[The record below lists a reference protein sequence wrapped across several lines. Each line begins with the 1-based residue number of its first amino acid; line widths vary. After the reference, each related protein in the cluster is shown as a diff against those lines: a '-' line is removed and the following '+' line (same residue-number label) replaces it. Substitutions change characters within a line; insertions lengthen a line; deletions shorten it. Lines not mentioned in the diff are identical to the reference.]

1 MVGILVFQGGD
12 WDDVYAVGALV
23 GGVMRDFKFSIRE
36 ISSFHYERFRL
47 FNPLDFDFSLREI
60 STFQPVRFRV
70 FITRDFVFAIK
81 ADFISVCHE
90 MSDCIPADWEMI

>member
-1 MVGILVFQGGD
+1 MGCSGGVFYSVGILVFQGGD
-12 WDDVYAVGALV
+12 WDDVYAVEALV
-23 GGVMRDFKFSIRE
+23 GGVTRNFKFSI
-36 ISSFHYERFRL
+36 
-47 FNPLDFDFSLREI
+47 REI

-90 MSDCIPADWEMI
+90 TGDCIPADWEMIRKYRRGLL

>member
-23 GGVMRDFKFSIRE
+23 GGVMRDFKFSI
-36 ISSFHYERFRL
+36 
-47 FNPLDFDFSLREI
+47 REI

>member
-23 GGVMRDFKFSIRE
+23 GGVTRDFKFSI
-36 ISSFHYERFRL
+36 
-47 FNPLDFDFSLREI
+47 REI

-70 FITRDFVFAIK
+70 FNPRDFIFSIK

-90 MSDCIPADWEMI
+90 MGDCIPADWEMI

>member
-1 MVGILVFQGGD
+1 MGCSGGFSYLVSILVFQSGD

-23 GGVMRDFKFSIRE
+23 GGVTRDFEFSTRE

-47 FNPLDFDFSLREI
+47 FNP
-60 STFQPVRFRV
+60 
-70 FITRDFVFAIK
+70 RDFVFAIK

-90 MSDCIPADWEMI
+90 KGDRIPADRR